1 MIRSCAA
8 WELLVASAVR
18 VLLSKRWCWVFL
30 LWLSC
35 RKYLLSYKKSE
46 HSLSKSFRNR
56 SNQHTS
62 ISRGWKITLNIS
74 VFIQGRLFLNFPR
87 LAGFHFHWL
96 QPQTAPSGIRAGQM
110 LSSLGKL
117 FLIWNKCSASPVL
130 ITSVLLQNT
139 IGEEK
144 TRKNSLSNASK

>member
-30 LWLSC
+30 LWLSY

-46 HSLSKSFRNR
+46 HSLSKSIRNR

-130 ITSVLLQNT
+130 ITPVLLQNT